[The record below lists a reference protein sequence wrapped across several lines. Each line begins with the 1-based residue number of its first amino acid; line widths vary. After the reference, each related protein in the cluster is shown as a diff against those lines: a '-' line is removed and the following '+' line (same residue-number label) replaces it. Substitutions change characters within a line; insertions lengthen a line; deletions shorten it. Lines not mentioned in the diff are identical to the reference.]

1 MSKDIDLL
9 AYECGALYGVRNALA
24 GFLDDRSTDARLAVS
39 LREAE
44 SPEAIEAAEHIR
56 KACLALR
63 ALADRLHEKGF
74 TP

>member
-1 MSKDIDLL
+1 MANDIDLL

-24 GFLDDRSTDARLAVS
+24 GFLDDRSRDARLAVS

-56 KACLALR
+56 EACRALR
-63 ALADRLHEKGF
+63 ALADRLREKGF